1 MGWALPFSR
10 NSGKRLAGE
19 TFTYHIRPTRA
30 TVKQAADDFQLI
42 RSFQAG
48 DEKAFEELVR
58 RYQRQ
63 VANLI
68 YLTLGDR
75 SEVEDLTQEAFLRVY
90 RSLERFEFDSSFYS
104 WLYRIVVN
112 LCIDELRRRKIKRTF
127 SLDFFT
133 ENRLEREPATTTKNG
148 FDELLGREKREM
160 ILTALNGISHEHR
173 TILVLREYH
182 DLSYREIAEILKIT
196 PQAVKSRIFR
206 ARAELRELLKGY
218 FKERV

>member
-1 MGWALPFSR
+1 M
-10 NSGKRLAGE
+10 
-19 TFTYHIRPTRA
+19 
-30 TVKQAADDFQLI
+30 KQASDDFQLI

-48 DEKAFEELVR
+48 SEKALEELVR

-63 VANLI
+63 VANII

-133 ENRLEREPATTTKNG
+133 ENRHEREQGTTTTKDG
-148 FDELLGREKREM
+148 VDELLGKEKRET
-160 ILTALNGISHEHR
+160 ILRALDRISAEHR
-173 TILVLREYH
+173 TVLVLREYN
-182 DLSYREIAEILKIT
+182 DLSYGEIAKILRIT

-206 ARAELRELLKGY
+206 ARAELRELLKEY
-218 FKERV
+218 FKERI

>member
-1 MGWALPFSR
+1 MKKAS
-10 NSGKRLAGE
+10 
-19 TFTYHIRPTRA
+19 
-30 TVKQAADDFQLI
+30 DDFQLI

-48 DEKAFEELVR
+48 SEKAFEELVR

-63 VANLI
+63 VANII

-75 SEVEDLTQEAFLRVY
+75 SEVEDLTQEAFIRVY

-133 ENRLEREPATTTKNG
+133 ENRLEREQGTTTTKDG
-148 FDELLGREKREM
+148 VDELLGKEKRET
-160 ILTALNGISHEHR
+160 ILRALDRISPEHR
-173 TILVLREYH
+173 TVLVLREYN
-182 DLSYREIAEILKIT
+182 DLSYGEIAKILRIT

-206 ARAELRELLKGY
+206 ARAELRELLKEY
-218 FKERV
+218 FKERI